1 MQVIKSISKTE
12 RDCKMGTRQPKHSLC
27 GILAL
32 FGHNIMNMDLDDKCM
47 CIFYKLH
54 AASQFQSLRV
64 VCAKSN
70 LQQYE

>member
-1 MQVIKSISKTE
+1 
-12 RDCKMGTRQPKHSLC
+12 
-27 GILAL
+27 
-32 FGHNIMNMDLDDKCM
+32 MNMDLDDKCM